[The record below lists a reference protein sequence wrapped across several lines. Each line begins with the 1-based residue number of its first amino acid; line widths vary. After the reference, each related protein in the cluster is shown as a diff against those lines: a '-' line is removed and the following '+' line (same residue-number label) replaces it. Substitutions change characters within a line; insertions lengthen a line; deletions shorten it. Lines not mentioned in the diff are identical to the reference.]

1 MRIKVVLI
9 IILMSYVAEGDAGAG
24 GALEGKVVGG
34 SNSSITEFP
43 HAVFLRIQCH
53 TLYSLIFGIPFSN
66 ACGGSVLNQRIV
78 LTAAHCFEECR
89 PPPRVV
95 AYTGSAVPREE
106 EATMAAASVV
116 HPLYDPHSVSND
128 IALVAL
134 NRDLRLRESVARVS
148 ISPTPPQ
155 YTQLATVSGWG
166 LIDVRHIVKLYYRLT
181 YIMEEINNI
190 GTDRLQHL
198 KYMRLMSRRECARK
212 LRKALPPRTLC
223 AGDLNQNQYVS
234 IGDSGGAL
242 MVGAAQIGV
251 VSHKLAASRSLV
263 IYTDVSSFFTWIQDS
278 ANAMHCL
285 EKEREDEER
294 KESMIKAK
302 MERKARE
309 QRQIRE
315 ELKKIQKEIKRR
327 ERSTKKKNSQ
337 KRIKKTKIYGI

>member
-1 MRIKVVLI
+1 
-9 IILMSYVAEGDAGAG
+9 MSYVAEGDAGAG

-89 PPPRVV
+89 PSPRVV
-95 AYTGSAVPREE
+95 AYTGSAVPREA
-106 EATMAAASVV
+106 EATMAAASAV

-134 NRDLRLRESVARVS
+134 SRDLRLRESVARVS

-181 YIMEEINNI
+181 YIMEV
-190 GTDRLQHL
+190 
-198 KYMRLMSRRECARK
+198 
-212 LRKALPPRTLC
+212 LPT
-223 AGDLNQNQYVS
+223 
-234 IGDSGGAL
+234 
-242 MVGAAQIGV
+242 M
-251 VSHKLAASRSLV
+251 
-263 IYTDVSSFFTWIQDS
+263 
-278 ANAMHCL
+278 M
-285 EKEREDEER
+285 
-294 KESMIKAK
+294 
-302 MERKARE
+302 
-309 QRQIRE
+309 
-315 ELKKIQKEIKRR
+315 
-327 ERSTKKKNSQ
+327 
-337 KRIKKTKIYGI
+337 

>member
-95 AYTGSAVPREE
+95 AYTGSAVPREA
-106 EATMAAASVV
+106 EATMAAASAV

-134 NRDLRLRESVARVS
+134 SRDLRLRESVARVS

-155 YTQLATVSGWG
+155 YTQLATVCGWG
-166 LIDVRHIVKLYYRLT
+166 LID
-181 YIMEEINNI
+181 EINNI

-198 KYMRLMSRRECARK
+198 KYMRLMSRRECAHK

-294 KESMIKAK
+294 KETLIKAK